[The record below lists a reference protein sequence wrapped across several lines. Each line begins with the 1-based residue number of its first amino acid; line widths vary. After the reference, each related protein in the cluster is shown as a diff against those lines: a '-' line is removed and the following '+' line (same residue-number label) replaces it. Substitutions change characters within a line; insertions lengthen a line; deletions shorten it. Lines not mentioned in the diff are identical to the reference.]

1 MASLR
6 VKNAWFKKWYP
17 WLLTGLSGIALISS
31 FWQAVERINMLKN
44 PSLPLDCN
52 INPIID
58 CSGVLNHRLAALFGF
73 PNAFIGI
80 VMFSLLFMAG
90 IALLCGVSVT
100 QKFRT
105 VILGLSKV
113 ALLFSVW
120 FFWVSLYVIGKACI
134 FCLFIWPASIALFWF
149 SAQYWLDGLEKPN
162 HWQKKL
168 HKFASKYRFEPII
181 AVYLVL
187 FVLFLFRFREYYFN

>member
-1 MASLR
+1 MSSLR
-6 VKNAWFKKWYP
+6 LKDNWFKKWYP
-17 WLLTGLSGIALISS
+17 WLLTGFSGLALVSS
-31 FWQAVERINMLKN
+31 FWQSVERVNMLKEPTAALN
-44 PSLPLDCN
+44 CN

-90 IALLCGVSVT
+90 IALLCGVNVT

-105 VILGLSKV
+105 VIMGLSKI
-113 ALLFSVW
+113 ALLFSIW

-134 FCLFIWPASIALFWF
+134 FCLFIWPASVALFWF
-149 SAQYWLDGLEKPN
+149 GAQFWLDGLESPN
-162 HWQKKL
+162 RWQKKL
-168 HKFASKYRFEPII
+168 HKFASKYRIEPII
-181 AVYLVL
+181 TLYLVML
-187 FVLFLFRFREYYFN
+187 ILFLFRFRDYYFN